1 VHADSHGAS
10 KLRLGHRDEP
20 TQHRDIIAG
29 FDATFH
35 QPSVRA
41 GRDCSGE
48 LRCSEFWNFS
58 HVLSPT

>member
-1 VHADSHGAS
+1 
-10 KLRLGHRDEP
+10 LGHRDEP